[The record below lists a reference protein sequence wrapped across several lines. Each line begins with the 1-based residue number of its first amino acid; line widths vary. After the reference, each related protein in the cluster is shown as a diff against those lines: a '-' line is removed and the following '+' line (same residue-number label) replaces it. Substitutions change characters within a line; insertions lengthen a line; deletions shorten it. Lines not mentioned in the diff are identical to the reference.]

1 MNTGAA
7 AEHRALI
14 YSGPE
19 EFLATVVPYLRAG
32 LAGGE
37 RALVLADPDKQE
49 LLRGALGEDTGA
61 VEFADAGLIGQR
73 QAQVI
78 QAVIARVIHGHCTR
92 IVAEQALG
100 RRSPREVGDYL
111 RFEAAWNVAFRA
123 CAISILCPYDASA
136 LPADVVLGCRQTHP
150 ALAGRHRTEP
160 SGHFVDPSGY
170 IAGSCV
176 VAEPPESADTF
187 FCQAKAE
194 LTSARAFAR
203 SHATRAGLGTKVTA
217 ELSLAVSE
225 VLTNAL
231 HYGKP
236 PRYLY
241 AYAEGPMLVCHVHDS
256 GDGPGNPLASY
267 LPPGTGP
274 VRGRGLW
281 VARQLCDSL
290 EIATDATGTH
300 VRLFTRPRAAADPS
314 QGPQGLGG

>member
-1 MNTGAA
+1 MNADTG

-37 RALVLADPDKQE
+37 RALVLTDPGKQE
-49 LLRGALGEDTGA
+49 LLRSELGDDAGA
-61 VEFADAGLIGQR
+61 VEFTDAGLSGQR

-78 QAVIARVIHGHCTR
+78 QAVIDRVINGHCTR
-92 IVAEQALG
+92 IVAEQSLA
-100 RRSPREVGDYL
+100 RRSPREVDDYL
-111 RFEAAWNVAFRA
+111 RFEAAWNVAFRT
-123 CAISILCPYDASA
+123 CPISILCPYDASA
-136 LPADVVLGCRQTHP
+136 LPADVMLGCRQTHP
-150 ALAGRHRTEP
+150 ALAGEHRTEP

-176 VAEPPESADTF
+176 VSEPPESADTF
-187 FCQAKAE
+187 LCQAKAD
-194 LTSARAFAR
+194 LTTARAFAR
-203 SHATRAGLGTKVTA
+203 SHATRAGLGTEATA

-236 PRYLY
+236 PRYLH

-274 VRGRGLW
+274 VPGRGLW

-300 VRLFTRPRAAADPS
+300 VRLFTLPLECPKPS
-314 QGPQGLGG
+314 SGFRGI